1 MDSETLPERG
11 AAMNPGRIF
20 PDELTKFAAR
30 AFQRLGMPEPDA
42 ELCADTLV
50 QADLWGH
57 QSHGVLRLSWYLARI
72 KAGVCQAVARPE
84 VIIDSGAI
92 VVIDGHDGMG
102 QVLMAR
108 AMEEAIARAKK
119 FGVSAVAVRNSNH
132 FGTAFYFA
140 RMAAR
145 RGCIVFLTSN
155 GSPAMAPWGGRKKL
169 VGNNPWSWACPA
181 GARPPMV
188 LDIANT
194 NVARGKIYL
203 ARQRGE
209 GIPQGWALSADG
221 QPTTDPEEAI
231 KGILLP
237 MAGHKGYAISVIMD
251 MLSGVLTGSG
261 FGAQVCGPYQFER
274 RSNAGHFTIVLDINQ
289 LQTMDEFE
297 RRIEAQ
303 IVELKSAPLAG
314 NAEAIFYPGEIEAQ
328 NDLTNR
334 RDGLALPDA
343 TVVGL
348 RTLADELDLT
358 ALLPEM

>member
-1 MDSETLPERG
+1 
-11 AAMNPGRIF
+11 
-20 PDELTKFAAR
+20 
-30 AFQRLGMPEPDA
+30 
-42 ELCADTLV
+42 
-50 QADLWGH
+50 
-57 QSHGVLRLSWYLARI
+57 
-72 KAGVCQAVARPE
+72 
-84 VIIDSGAI
+84 
-92 VVIDGHDGMG
+92 
-102 QVLMAR
+102 MAR

-119 FGVSAVAVRNSNH
+119 FGVSAVAAHNSNH
-132 FGTAFYFA
+132 FGTAFYFT

-145 RGCIVFLTSN
+145 RGCIAFLTSN

-209 GIPQGWALSADG
+209 GIPEGWALSADG

-274 RSNAGHFTIVLDINQ
+274 RSNAGHFMIVLDISR
-289 LQTMDEFE
+289 LQTLDEFE

-303 IVELKSAPLAG
+303 IVELKSAPLAD

-328 NDLTNR
+328 NDLNNR

-348 RTLADELDLT
+348 RKLADELDLT

>member
-1 MDSETLPERG
+1 MLSERG
-11 AAMNPGRIF
+11 AAMNPGRIS
-20 PDELTKFAAR
+20 PDKLANFAAG
-30 AFQRLGMPEPDA
+30 AFQKFGMPERDA
-42 ELCADTLV
+42 ELCADTLI

-72 KAGVCQAVARPE
+72 KGGVCEAVARPE
-84 VIIDSGAI
+84 VIIDGGGI
-92 VVIDGHDGMG
+92 VLIDGNDAMG
-102 QVLMAR
+102 QVLTAR

-119 FGVSAVAVRNSNH
+119 LGVSAVAVRNSNH
-132 FGTAFYFA
+132 FGTAFYFTL
-140 RMAAR
+140 MAAR
-145 RGCIVFLTSN
+145 RGCIAFLTSN

-203 ARQRGE
+203 ARQRDE
-209 GIPQGWALSADG
+209 KIPEGWALNADG
-221 QPTTDPEEAI
+221 QPTTDPDEAI
-231 KGILLP
+231 NGILLP

-261 FGAQVCGPYQFER
+261 FGTQVCGPYQYEK
-274 RSNAGHFTIVLDINQ
+274 RSKAGHLMIVLDIKA
-289 LQTMDEFE
+289 LQPVEEFE

-303 IVELKSAPLAG
+303 ILELKSAPLG
-314 NAEAIFYPGEIEAQ
+314 NGAEAIFYPGEIEAQ
-328 NDLTNR
+328 NDLDNR
-334 RDGLALPDA
+334 RDGLALPAA

-348 RTLADELDLT
+348 KQLADELGLT